1 MQHACACGRPQE
13 RGGQEADGRGT
24 TSSQTSPG
32 ESGLGTLDLGI
43 HTTGAHVLAGVLL
56 SLHPQGEDTAR
67 SCVIGGWR
75 RKGGP
80 GRVRTRQSRDGGGRP
95 GCTGPASAWAPEPP
109 LGSPRLS
116 WPRCCGGPRGAAG
129 RLRKANEKQSFGPEK
144 HTHSPLTSFQAR
156 KVKQGC
162 D

>member
-1 MQHACACGRPQE
+1 MCVWTTSGTGWAGGRRQGYYEFPDQPW
-13 RGGQEADGRGT
+13 RVGAWHSGSRDPHHGGSCFGRG
-24 TSSQTSPG
+24 
-32 ESGLGTLDLGI
+32 
-43 HTTGAHVLAGVLL
+43 LL

-95 GCTGPASAWAPEPP
+95 GCTGPVSAWAPEPP

-129 RLRKANEKQSFGPEK
+129 RQRKANEKQSFGPEK